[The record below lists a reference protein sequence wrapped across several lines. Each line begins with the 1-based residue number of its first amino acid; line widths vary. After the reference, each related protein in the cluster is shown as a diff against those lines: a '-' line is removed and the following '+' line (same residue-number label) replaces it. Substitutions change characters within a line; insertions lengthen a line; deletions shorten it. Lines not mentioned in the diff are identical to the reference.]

1 MPKTP
6 QRTRARLSAL
16 LKQARAREGLS
27 QVALE
32 QKMAAAMGVESIAS
46 TTISRYE
53 RGDVTPPLE
62 TLDVLC
68 EVLTGR
74 EDALGDALA
83 DALER
88 LPAPPARKRKE
99 SP

>member
-1 MPKTP
+1 MRRTP
-6 QRTRARLSAL
+6 QQIRETLSAQLKKARL
-16 LKQARAREGLS
+16 REGLS
-27 QVALE
+27 QVELEARLASALGVE
-32 QKMAAAMGVESIAS
+32 RVAAA
-46 TTISRYE
+46 TISRYE

-88 LPAPPARKRKE
+88 LPTPTARKRKE